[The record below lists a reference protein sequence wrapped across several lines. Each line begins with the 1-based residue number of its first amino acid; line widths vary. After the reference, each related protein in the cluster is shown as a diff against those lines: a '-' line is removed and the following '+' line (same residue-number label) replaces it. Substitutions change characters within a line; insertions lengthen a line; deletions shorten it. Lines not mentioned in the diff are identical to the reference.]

1 MNNNKKY
8 KKWSLGL
15 VAPALVLAPIAV
27 VASCSSSGEEK
38 EAYGIEFKAT
48 QIRAKIH
55 NATQPNDLT
64 DEQFKE
70 EVLNHLDELFTVT
83 GKLPADDFISKN
95 IEIGELQKNND
106 KKEVS
111 AKVKVNN
118 ANTDGKSIE
127 ETITLTGLGYE
138 EVDLTKLVYTI
149 ALKENNADPQKI
161 ELSDQANNSTDTIN
175 AEKLMELVLVD
186 ATKEKILEVSGD
198 NADQITNEILA
209 NQILKISGLNTD
221 KAEGEVTF
229 KLSIEKPVNG
239 AGNTLEKT
247 ITFTGFKKETD
258 STPPASPKYK
268 ITLKTTTPEKEY
280 QFTGIDN
287 QLASATISTGDDVRD
302 LIIKNKDK
310 MFDFEGD
317 VPNDETWWK
326 EKLVI
331 TSPTPD
337 DTEGKVTF
345 NLVLDDSNTIDE
357 PTDSDGIKINE
368 TGVVI
373 KGFQVQSSA
382 PTTGEPTTAVTT
394 EVSTVTLGLN
404 GNVAEIKASNEIN
417 ADWVFNNKH
426 IFFTKGFNLIEAA
439 DITNITFEGDLT
451 AQNKKANL
459 SFKVAAGKWFQDDQS
474 LGQAEKAF
482 TIKINGLVADA
493 TKNTVLKEKF
503 GKTNAWAISGIDPEL
518 STLTIAQA
526 KTELAKKSFIYKYM
540 KHFLTGDFKL
550 ITQESDLFK
559 GDITVT
565 EEGGGILKVE
575 FQIPENKTVA
585 TNGQPNTAAV
595 PISFKLKEF
604 ASN

>member
-1 MNNNKKY
+1 M
-8 KKWSLGL
+8 
-15 VAPALVLAPIAV
+15 

-38 EAYGIEFKAT
+38 EAYAIKFTETDQIQAT
-48 QIRAKIH
+48 IH
-55 NATQPNDLT
+55 KTVQPDQLKE
-64 DEQFKE
+64 DKFKE
-70 EVLNHLDELFTVT
+70 EVLEHKSDLFTIEGT
-83 GKLPADDFISKN
+83 LPSDSFLNDN
-95 IEIGELQKNND
+95 IKITELNPNND
-106 KKEVS
+106 AKTVS
-111 AKVKVNN
+111 AKVTVDK
-118 ANTDGKSIE
+118 ANTNGEPIE
-127 ETITLTGLGYE
+127 KTITLTGLGYE
-138 EVDLTKLVYTI
+138 EVDLAKKEYTI
-149 ALKENNADPQKI
+149 ALKKEGAEEFP
-161 ELSDQANNSTDTIN
+161 LSDQSGNSVETITDS
-175 AEKLMELVLVD
+175 KLMELIVANKDQYLTITGANATDITDEVL
-186 ATKEKILEVSGD
+186 T
-198 NADQITNEILA
+198 
-209 NQILKISGLNTD
+209 NQILTIESVNKDKTTGKI
-221 KAEGEVTF
+221 TF
-229 KLSIEKPVNG
+229 TLKVNNPVNG
-239 AGNTLEKT
+239 AGEALTKE
-247 ITFTGFKKETD
+247 ITFTGFKVETD
-258 STPPASPKYK
+258 STPTEEYTIEFNDKGADSKYEL
-268 ITLKTTTPEKEY
+268 TTVAQKTTEDYPDI
-280 QFTGIDN
+280 Q
-287 QLASATISTGDDVRD
+287 TI
-302 LIIKNKDK
+302 K
-310 MFDFEGD
+310 
-317 VPNDETWWK
+317 P
-326 EKLVI
+326 LVI
-331 TSPTPD
+331 AEKSVIFKATKGELPSD
-337 DTEGKVTF
+337 NAWWEN
-345 NLVLDDSNTIDE
+345 NLVISSPSADPAKGEITVTIQLNKSDSSNESSNIKE
-357 PTDSDGIKINE
+357 TD
-368 TGVVI
+368 VVL
-373 KGFQVQSSA
+373 KGFQQKPAS

-404 GNVAEIKASNEIN
+404 GNVAEIN